1 MCTEL
6 LEMCGRDMHVWASI
20 CAHACGSVTPAPP
33 RLHRLAQHQSPFGG
47 GLLCGSWAGARQLH
61 QPQRPSWP
69 SLGRW
74 PGASLSGLHFFMQQR
89 SFRAALRAPLS
100 QIRESGCYRGAARGG
115 AGAQVP
121 WAGAAELGLGP
132 RLRVTSLKIQPWEAS
147 RAPPTT
153 SWSPACAG
161 REGCAHDEV
170 AIQPNGREGLDF
182 WGCVSRALRSPRRGP
197 PSLFLLF
204 LSLPPQG

>member
-1 MCTEL
+1 
-6 LEMCGRDMHVWASI
+6 MCGRDMHVWASI